1 VNEWFMIVSQILF
14 SLSAAD
20 GEFGISCKSPSKNL
34 CFNTSQR
41 NWLAI
46 SLPLLPRLS
55 RLVFHDRLDP
65 TSVGVPFLS
74 GDGGVPS
81 ACQVRQA

>member
-1 VNEWFMIVSQILF
+1 VDEWFMIVCQII
-14 SLSAAD
+14 STVSAD
-20 GEFGISCKSPSKNL
+20 EGEFGISCKNTSKNL
-34 CFNTSQR
+34 CFNTRQR
-41 NWLAI
+41 NRLAI
-46 SLPLLPRLS
+46 SLPILPRLS

-74 GDGGVPS
+74 GDGGCPS